1 MSLQFDQLIK
11 DIHKIDSQDI
21 MESWLWKLQDQ
32 DQLLL
37 VSVIGDMFFI
47 GNNSEI
53 NWLDVGSGELQ
64 LIAQNIEDFK
74 IKLQDDENI
83 ENWFLESIV
92 EDLYESGLQLKENEV
107 FGYIKL
113 PIMGGDYDISNFEPI
128 DMSVHFTFAGQI
140 HEQIKD
146 LPNGTKVKI
155 NVKK

>member
-1 MSLQFDQLIK
+1 MPS
-11 DIHKIDSQDI
+11 
-21 MESWLWKLQDQ
+21 
-32 DQLLL
+32 
-37 VSVIGDMFFI
+37 
-47 GNNSEI
+47 
-53 NWLDVGSGELQ
+53 
-64 LIAQNIEDFK
+64 
-74 IKLQDDENI
+74 NI